1 MEKPLEKPLI
11 PMVEMWK
18 TIDNDGSLVKKPL
31 KNHWP
36 QWYLDENHW
45 HSIVP
50 KNLPSPWSSCNLRKC
65 YTDSNENRFYLCY
78 LLQKTK
84 PKRGIGNKW
93 FVSFQDYPQEF
104 YPDYCCGWAYVTNI
118 PTIKS
123 ILGTY
128 SVVNQL
134 LRSLTPVLKHFI

>member
-1 MEKPLEKPLI
+1 MTLYCGTHNWLCADTIGHNWLCVQKVLNHCLNHGFFLSLFKQPALPRHIKVWVSFELFGAFYIYIFEPHLNSFQYPLI
-11 PMVEMWK
+11 
-18 TIDNDGSLVKKPL
+18 N
-31 KNHWP
+31 
-36 QWYLDENHW
+36 YLN
-45 HSIVP
+45 
-50 KNLPSPWSSCNLRKC
+50 
-65 YTDSNENRFYLCY
+65 TDSNENRFYLCY

-123 ILGTY
+123 ILGT
-128 SVVNQL
+128 
-134 LRSLTPVLKHFI
+134 